1 MNKVLCYVKMTDLA
15 FSHAEQCSS
24 LHIDQQFTP
33 ATVDEAAH
41 LFVAGV
47 LCDTF
52 ACANIN
58 SW

>member
-1 MNKVLCYVKMTDLA
+1 MLCYVKMTDLA
-15 FSHAEQCSS
+15 FLHAEQCSS